1 MHRVAVL
8 YSCFFVCQLGLIQT
22 LYLLT
27 MSYYSKYIV
36 VSMVT
41 DCRQTKHIA
50 SDSKQCLHYQ

>member
-1 MHRVAVL
+1 MQRVAVL
-8 YSCFFVCQLGLIQT
+8 YSCFFTCQLGLIQT

-27 MSYYSKYIV
+27 ISYTV

-50 SDSKQCLHYQ
+50 SDSRQYLHYQ